1 MKVTV
6 ILPAAGLGTRMKL
19 GREKLPDS
27 PPPDRTQIAEK
38 TGTSRKQ
45 FMMLDGSPILVH
57 TLRKFAASDRVTE
70 IVVALRGD
78 DMAWFSGV
86 LAAEHITKPI
96 RLVEG
101 GDSRHHSVE
110 NALATLDPDVDL
122 VAIHDAVRPFVD
134 LELIDRVILEAAQSG
149 AAILGIVPVDTVK
162 QVHLQRIRA
171 TIARDR
177 LVLAQT
183 PQVFRL
189 DLLRR
194 AFEKARADAFTGTD
208 ESSLVERLE
217 EVEVAVVAG
226 NDRNIKITRP
236 TDMELAKLFLAEEA
250 ARR

>member
-1 MKVTV
+1 MKVSV

-19 GREKLPDS
+19 GRDK
-27 PPPDRTQIAEK
+27 AEPAAGAPVRPAESS
-38 TGTSRKQ
+38 GTSRKQ
-45 FMMLDGSPILVH
+45 FMLLDGAPIVVH
-57 TLRKFAASDRVTE
+57 TLRKFAAARAVTE
-70 IVVALRGD
+70 IVVALRAD
-78 DMAWFSGV
+78 DLSWFSEV
-86 LAAEHITKPI
+86 VAKERLPKPV

-110 NALATLDPDVDL
+110 NALATLEPDVDL
-122 VAIHDAVRPFVD
+122 VAVHDAVRPFVD
-134 LELIDRVILEAAQSG
+134 LELIDKVIAEAAVSG

-162 QVHLQRIRA
+162 QVHLQKIRG

-194 AFEKARADAFTGTD
+194 AFEKARADHFTGTD

-217 EVEVAVVAG
+217 EVEVSVVAG

-236 TDMELAKLFLAEEA
+236 TDMELARLFLAEEA